1 MAIKHNKKR
10 NTGLIKE
17 FLARTV
23 TNALLTGDKE
33 TYNRSIQVIKKFFSK
48 DKELYKESK
57 LFEGL
62 IKHHGF
68 SKEKAKLFLDETR
81 LHVSRQDVDKLEQ
94 EKHNLLLTINKTIGD
109 SLFFEREVPN
119 YKLFASVQTLFN
131 YWRNPTI
138 VESIETVFKFEE
150 LIIDQ
155 MCKQPLA
162 EKANDASTQSNED
175 INALVVKLMSDKF
188 NEKYKNITQEQ
199 KTLFSDLLVS
209 PSFAHTVSLLQPIE
223 TSSKKFLETYC
234 AKNSLSEAYLVPKLK
249 EIQELLETKYS
260 VVQLQKENNLS
271 EEFVL
276 FYMKLLELNK
286 EFITEQKG

>member
-10 NTGLIKE
+10 NTGLVKE

-33 TYNRSIQVIKKFFSK
+33 TYNKSIAVIKKYFAK

-62 IKHHGF
+62 VKQHGF
-68 SKEKAKLFLDETR
+68 SKEKAKFFLDETR
-81 LHVSRQDVDKLEQ
+81 LHVSRQDANKLEE
-94 EKHNLLLTINKTIGD
+94 EKHNLLLAINKSIADG
-109 SLFFEREVPN
+109 LFFEREIPN

-138 VESIETVFKFEE
+138 VENIELVFKFEE
-150 LIIDQ
+150 MIIEQ
-155 MCKQPLA
+155 MCKEPVQTKNIEV
-162 EKANDASTQSNED
+162 EKSNED
-175 INALVVKLMSDKF
+175 INSLVVKLMSDKF
-188 NEKYKNITQEQ
+188 NEKYKNISQEQ

-209 PSFAHTVSLLQPIE
+209 TSFSHTVGLLEPIE
-223 TSSKKFLETYC
+223 KASRKFLENYC
-234 AKNSLSEAYLVPKLK
+234 AKNNAENFLVPKLK
-249 EIQELLETKYS
+249 EIHGLLETKYS
-260 VVQLQKENNLS
+260 TKQLVLENNLS

-286 EFITEQKG
+286 EFGVE

>member
-33 TYNRSIQVIKKFFSK
+33 TYNRSIQVIKKFFAK

-57 LFEGL
+57 LFDGL
-62 IKHHGF
+62 IKHHSF
-68 SKEKAKLFLDETR
+68 SKEKAKQFLDETR
-81 LHVSRQDVDKLEQ
+81 LHVSRQDTEKLEQ
-94 EKHNLLLTINKTIGD
+94 EKHNLLLTINKTISD
-109 SLFFEREVPN
+109 NLFFEREVPN

-150 LIIDQ
+150 LIIEQ
-155 MCKQPLA
+155 MCKEPLQHKTSEA
-162 EKANDASTQSNED
+162 EKSNED

-260 VVQLQKENNLS
+260 VIQLQKENNLS

-286 EFITEQKG
+286 EFVTEQKV